1 VRSAFAALLV
11 TAIATGWFGLSLL
24 PALRELLVRTDVEPL
39 QLTRG
44 AGDIR
49 HFSIS
54 FRRFV
59 NAELPGLAQHVSSTA
74 GSGEHGFPA
83 SLRDGARAWYIP
95 AQGDYATAVELHG
108 VSDLS
113 ERVVISEAG
122 LVIPSGTVLLKE
134 LFVDSSLRGGH
145 GAVYR
150 AALVTGDATLGSGS
164 SVLRW
169 IDADGNLEVGES
181 CVLHGRASA
190 YGTVTLER
198 GVRFQRIA
206 APRIRVAG
214 SPAARP
220 SPAWLEAGEPALA
233 WDAVPVI
240 QRMRTNAMRDTV
252 SLEMLVPPE
261 GAKVSFGRW
270 LIDGDFTVPAGAT
283 VDSDLIISG
292 VLKIGEGATVR
303 GAVKSATLIGE
314 DRVVYLDAIV
324 ATSRLAL
331 GAGSKVVGPVVVEG
345 EAVVGEG
352 CRVGGPGDETTIS
365 AVSVRLGAGAEVYG
379 EIWAREW
386 AAVDL

>member
-39 QLTRG
+39 QLMRG

-49 HFSIS
+49 HFAIS

-59 NAELPGLAQHVSSTA
+59 NAELPQLAQHASST
-74 GSGEHGFPA
+74 SGPGAHGFPA
-83 SLRDGARAWYIP
+83 SLRDGASAWYIP
-95 AQGDYATAVELHG
+95 ARGDHTATIALPDA
-108 VSDLS
+108 SDLS
-113 ERVVISEAG
+113 ERVVISEAE
-122 LVIPSGTVLLKE
+122 LMIPSGALLLKE
-134 LFVDSSLRGGH
+134 LFVDSSLRGGDS
-145 GAVYR
+145 AVYR
-150 AALVTGDATLGSGS
+150 AVLVTGNATLGSAS
-164 SVLRW
+164 TVLRW
-169 IDADGNLEVGES
+169 IDADGDLEVGERS
-181 CVLHGRASA
+181 VLHGRASA
-190 YGTVTLER
+190 YGTMTLER

-206 APRIRVAG
+206 APRICVAG
-214 SPAARP
+214 LRAARW
-220 SPAWLEAGEPALA
+220 SDVRQEASEPTFA
-233 WDAVPVI
+233 WDAAPARERVLTKAV
-240 QRMRTNAMRDTV
+240 RDTL
-252 SLEMLVPPE
+252 SLEMLVPPDS
-261 GAKVSFGRW
+261 AKVSFGRW

-283 VDSDLIISG
+283 VDSDLVVSG

-303 GAVKSATLIGE
+303 GAVKSATLMGE
-314 DRVVYLDAIV
+314 DRVVYHDAIV
-324 ATSRLAL
+324 ATSYMVL

-386 AAVDL
+386 GSVDL